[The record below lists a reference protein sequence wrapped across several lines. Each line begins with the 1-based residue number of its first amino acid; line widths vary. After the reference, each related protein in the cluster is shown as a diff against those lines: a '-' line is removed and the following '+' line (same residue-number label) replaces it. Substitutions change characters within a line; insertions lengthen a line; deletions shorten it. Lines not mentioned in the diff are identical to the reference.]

1 MKKVQVHL
9 HGNLAHASLLRRRRR
24 WKQILIVTDFDII
37 LRKRT
42 KISTATDRA
51 DEEVLLTLLPCWS
64 IKWGNLL
71 DMSSYQTPREVKY
84 EMAKTKVKVDAL
96 QKIYNC

>member
-1 MKKVQVHL
+1 MKEVQVHL

-24 WKQILIVTDFDII
+24 WKRILIVADFDII

-51 DEEVLLTLLPCWS
+51 DEEVLLTLLPC
-64 IKWGNLL
+64 
-71 DMSSYQTPREVKY
+71 
-84 EMAKTKVKVDAL
+84 
-96 QKIYNC
+96 